1 MQTSSPIVD
10 NLIENL
16 SSGAQRL
23 GAPLEEKWLHSW
35 SGALTWGLCL
45 PQGEVTKK
53 K

>member
-35 SGALTWGLCL
+35 SGALTLSL
-45 PQGEVTKK
+45 IHISEPTRPKR
-53 K
+53 